1 MTAAF
6 ATGALASALAAAGLT
21 ALVVWVATVVTGSS
35 DPWSVG
41 PWLIPGA
48 AVVVGAATFV
58 AERYVHARADAD
70 KRAAGEPWAYR
81 DEE

>member
-1 MTAAF
+1 VTAAF

-21 ALVVWVATVVTGSS
+21 ALIVWVMTVVTGSS

-58 AERYVHARADAD
+58 AERYLHDRTDAG
-70 KRAAGEPWAYR
+70 KRATGEPWAYR
-81 DEE
+81 DED

>member
-21 ALVVWVATVVTGSS
+21 ALIVWVTTVVTGSS

-41 PWLIPGA
+41 PWLTPGA

-58 AERYVHARADAD
+58 AERYLHDRADTD
-70 KRAAGEPWAYR
+70 KRATGEPWAYR
-81 DEE
+81 DED